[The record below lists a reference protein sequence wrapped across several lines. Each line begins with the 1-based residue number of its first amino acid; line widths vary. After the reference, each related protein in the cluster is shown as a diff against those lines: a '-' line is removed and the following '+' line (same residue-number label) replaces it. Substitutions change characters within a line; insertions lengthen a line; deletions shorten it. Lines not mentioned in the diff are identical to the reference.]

1 MSRILRVRWTVTSAI
16 APQPLIACTRCGAVR
31 PFKSSGKT
39 RLNANG
45 KRLSAWLIYRCI
57 TCEETWNRPMFERQS
72 VNSIEPHVLHA
83 LQRNDA
89 EWINALAFDLEHLRK
104 PVREF
109 AEVDVKKHLMSTGP
123 GPWSELEIV
132 FEVPLSTSMRLDRL
146 LAGHL
151 NVSRTDIGRLHK
163 RGLLTTSPA
172 SPKALR
178 KPVSDRLR
186 VIIDLSCELGASN
199 LDATKAYDDA

>member
-45 KRLSAWLIYRCI
+45 KRLSAWLIYRCT
-57 TCEETWNRPMFERQS
+57 TCEETWNRPIFERQS
-72 VNSIEPHVLHA
+72 VSSIKPHVLQA

-89 EWINALAFDLEHLRK
+89 EWINALAFDLKHLRM

-109 AEVDVKKHLMSTGP
+109 AGVDVNKRQVSPAP

-132 FEVPLSTSMRLDRL
+132 FEVLLPTSCRLDRL
-146 LAGHL
+146 LAEHL
-151 NVSRTDIGRLHK
+151 QVSRTDIRRLHK
-163 RGLLTTSPA
+163 SGLLTTSPA
-172 SPKALR
+172 NPKALR
-178 KPVSDRLR
+178 KSIFDRLR
-186 VIIDLSCELGASN
+186 VIIDLSCERGTRN
-199 LDATKAYDDA
+199 LDPTAAYDEA